1 MSGSNDL
8 IVLPSDTEPPA
19 TRNANPSQ
27 RGLDDLHRDQ
37 VEIMNIES
45 RLKKLESQYTPP
57 MQLISVALRVEL
69 TYREGFEGVA
79 HSEPTEM
86 DIQRHIDNGGAAF
99 RQGGLMVL
107 VKKYCS

>member
-1 MSGSNDL
+1 MSGSNYL

-79 HSEPTEM
+79 QWRRCIQAGWPDGASEK
-86 DIQRHIDNGGAAF
+86 
-99 RQGGLMVL
+99 VL
-107 VKKYCS
+107 QLNATPL